1 MPRIKL
7 KQVDGIRR
15 TTASYALDAFLRH
28 CQLKNL
34 SPYSLRY
41 YDKNMKYFLEANPE
55 IKYVEDI
62 NQEVI
67 NNFISAQMDK
77 GNRVTAINA
86 RLRAVNVFL
95 RYCFEQEYYSDP
107 DDIKLL
113 EKLETSNDFTYD
125 LFQYNSHSFKR

>member
-15 TTASYALDAFLRH
+15 TTASYALDTFLRH

-41 YDKNMKYFLEANPE
+41 YDKNMKFFLEANPQV
-55 IKYVEDI
+55 KYVEDI

-67 NNFISAQMDK
+67 NNFISAQMDQY
-77 GNRVTAINA
+77 RRPA
-86 RLRAVNVFL
+86 
-95 RYCFEQEYYSDP
+95 
-107 DDIKLL
+107 
-113 EKLETSNDFTYD
+113 D
-125 LFQYNSHSFKR
+125 L

>member
-7 KQVDGIRR
+7 KQVDGIRH

-41 YDKNMKYFLEANPE
+41 YDKNMKFFLDANPDV
-55 IKYVEDI
+55 KYVDEI
-62 NQEVI
+62 TQEVI
-67 NNFISAQMDK
+67 NNFISVQMDK
-77 GNRVTAINA
+77 GNRVTAINV

-95 RYCFEQEYYSDP
+95 RYQE
-107 DDIKLL
+107 
-113 EKLETSNDFTYD
+113 ETLQRN
-125 LFQYNSHSFKR
+125 LR